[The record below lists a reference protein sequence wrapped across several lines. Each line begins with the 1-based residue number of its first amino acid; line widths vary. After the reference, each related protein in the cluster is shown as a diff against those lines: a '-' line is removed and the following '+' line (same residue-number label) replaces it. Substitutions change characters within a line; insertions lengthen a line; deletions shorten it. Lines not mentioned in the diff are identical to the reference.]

1 MVMRRMRELPPRI
14 SRREPIE
21 LPVPGTTDAERTMK
35 KLLVSMAI
43 TAGFAG
49 SAFAADLARAPAY
62 KAPPMAVAHTWT
74 GCYIGAGGGYG
85 MYNVDHSQRTTAG
98 GAGLTIDETSGGR
111 GWMAT
116 GQVGCD
122 YQFNDRWVVG
132 VFGDFDA
139 TFYRGEYGTSFAGA
153 PALVGTLKQD
163 WAWAAGA
170 RIGYLVT
177 PSLLTFVS
185 GGFTQAH
192 YKSVDLTTLAAATT
206 GLSLEAQTFNGFFV
220 GSGVEYAIDWF
231 PGLFWK
237 CEARASY
244 YQRKDVILTCAGIGL
259 ACPAIGAATG
269 ITESRQPTVYS
280 VRSELVYR
288 FNWGGPVVARY

>member
-1 MVMRRMRELPPRI
+1 
-14 SRREPIE
+14 
-21 LPVPGTTDAERTMK
+21 MK
-35 KLLVSMAI
+35 KLLLSMAI

-49 SAFAADLARAPAY
+49 SALAADLGRAPAY
-62 KAPPMAVAHTWT
+62 KAPPMAVAHTWS

-85 MYNVDHSQRTTAG
+85 MYNVDHSQRITAN
-98 GAGLTIDETSGGR
+98 GAGLTINETSGGR

-139 TFYRGEYGTSFAGA
+139 TFYRGDYGTSLAGVT
-153 PALVGTLKQD
+153 PVVGTLKQD

-170 RIGYLVT
+170 RVGYLVT

-192 YKSVDLTTLAAATT
+192 YKSVDLTTLGAVPT
-206 GLSLEAQTFNGFFV
+206 GISLEAQTFNGFFI
-220 GSGVEYAIDWF
+220 GGGTEYAIDWF

-237 CEARASY
+237 SEARASY
-244 YQRKDVILTCAGIGL
+244 YQRKDVVPTCVGAGVAGVG
-259 ACPAIGAATG
+259 CGAAPVLGPLG
-269 ITESRQPTVYS
+269 ITESREPTVYS

>member
-1 MVMRRMRELPPRI
+1 M
-14 SRREPIE
+14 
-21 LPVPGTTDAERTMK
+21 DAERTMK
-35 KLLVSMAI
+35 KLLLSMAI

-49 SAFAADLARAPAY
+49 SALAADMAPRTPIY
-62 KAPPMAVAHTWT
+62 KAPPPVAQTWS

-85 MYNVDHSQRTTAG
+85 MYNVEHSQRDSLTG
-98 GAGLTIDETSGGR
+98 VGLTINETSGGR
-111 GWMAT
+111 GWMVT

-122 YQFNDRWVVG
+122 YQFNERWVVG

-139 TFYRGEYGTSFAGA
+139 TFYRGDYGTSLAGVI
-153 PALVGTLKQD
+153 PVVGTLKQD

-170 RIGYLVT
+170 RVGYLVT

-192 YKSVDLTTLAAATT
+192 YKSVDLTTLGGAATGIT
-206 GLSLEAQTFNGFFV
+206 LDAQTFNGFFI

-237 CEARASY
+237 SEARASY
-244 YQRKDVILTCAGIGL
+244 YQRKDVVPTCVGVGA
-259 ACPAIGAATG
+259 ACAPLIGAVGFAPLG
-269 ITESRQPTVYS
+269 IIESREPTVYS

-288 FNWGGPVVARY
+288 FNWR